1 MSSKVGNKVKPFLE
15 FEEENKILRLLR
27 FSQIN
32 LLFLNQT
39 CLHHLKCADSS
50 SNKLVK

>member
-32 LLFLNQT
+32 LSFLHQT
-39 CLHHLKCADSS
+39 HLYHLKYAESS
-50 SNKLVK
+50 SNTLVK